1 MAHATLGCCALHFD
15 PLARSWH
22 GTEANVYSFLQTKKR
37 RNGGR
42 NKKGRGHVTFLR
54 CSNCSRAVPKDKA
67 IKRFTV
73 RNMVESAAVRDI
85 SEASVYNGVSHRPLF
100 FFLLSVRGLNLN
112 HPLCRIR
119 YSKTLHQD
127 RVLRVVCH
135 PFTRCA
141 FLLYSLRVGLHFLVL
156 VLAVV
161 RVRSREGR
169 RNRAPPPRVR
179 WKDGKKVNPAV
190 VAAEEAK
197 AAAARGA

>member
-1 MAHATLGCCALHFD
+1 MAHDTHRCYALPSLTHSHN
-15 PLARSWH
+15 PKQ
-22 GTEANVYSFLQTKKR
+22 GTNLRFIVQTKKR

-85 SEASVYNGVSHRPLF
+85 SEASVYNGALPLPSIVLC
-100 FFLLSVRGLNLN
+100 LLVIFNQITSVRVQNTLSRNFTSKS
-112 HPLCRIR
+112 RIAYR
-119 YSKTLHQD
+119 ALSTHTV
-127 RVLRVVCH
+127 R
-135 PFTRCA
+135 
-141 FLLYSLRVGLHFLVL
+141 FLVL
-156 VLAVV
+156 SSFGLNILVVV

-169 RNRAPPPRVR
+169 RNRAPPPRIR

-190 VAAEEAK
+190 AAAEEAK
-197 AAAARGA
+197 ASARGA